1 MSTYHRPAFPVQ
13 EYRDDLGRPI
23 SYGQRWEG
31 SPPEDAYSR
40 ISYPERFA
48 PLHAVADALIDW
60 LQETFDVSVDES
72 PEVASDLL
80 RPPEDVVR
88 AVRIVPSDK
97 RAAGLSFVLTGFPG
111 VYLHAGALHDF
122 HFPVCGCDACD
133 EGVLE
138 LADDLEWTVRT
149 VVQGGYAE
157 RFFPGGSG
165 SSTGW
170 RRMVWGCGPVEAGPM
185 SIRRSACVP
194 PRLRCLP
201 PAAGCRGRN
210 FPSPRPHAAQ
220 PHI

>member
-1 MSTYHRPAFPVQ
+1 MSTYQRPAFPVQ

-48 PLHAVADALIDW
+48 PLHAVAGALIDW

-80 RPPEDVVR
+80 RPPEDAVR

-97 RAAGLSFVLTGFPG
+97 RAAVLIFVLTGFPG

-133 EGVLE
+133 EGVKE

-149 VVQGGYAE
+149 VVQGGYTE
-157 RFFPGGSG
+157 RFLPGRQWIEYRLEEIGAGMHSG
-165 SSTGW
+165 RS
-170 RRMVWGCGPVEAGPM
+170 RRDEY
-185 SIRRSACVP
+185 P
-194 PRLRCLP
+194 PERLQAAETVLP
-201 PAAGCRGRN
+201 PSGQWN
-210 FPSPRPHAAQ
+210 PWPELH
-220 PHI
+220 

>member
-1 MSTYHRPAFPVQ
+1 MSTYQRPAFPVQ

-88 AVRIVPSDK
+88 AVRIVPSDS
-97 RAAGLSFVLTGFPG
+97 RAAVLTFVLTGFPG

-149 VVQGGYAE
+149 VVQGGYTERFLPGRQWIEHRLEEDGVGMRSGRSRPDEYPAE
-157 RFFPGGSG
+157 RVRAAE
-165 SSTGW
+165 T
-170 RRMVWGCGPVEAGPM
+170 A
-185 SIRRSACVP
+185 
-194 PRLRCLP
+194 LP
-201 PAAGCRGRN
+201 PAGRWM
-210 FPSPRPHAAQ
+210 PWPELP
-220 PHI
+220 